1 MKKRILAVL
10 GLFAICKIGHSQTI
24 VYEYDEA
31 GNRVYAKKKA
41 TRSISDD
48 YEEDFGKP
56 HTAVNLTVT
65 DDKGKITIF
74 IKELDQENPYE
85 ASLYATN
92 GILMFSKTLDTN
104 TTTIPLS
111 DYPTGTYVLT
121 IKYKEKTTTYKFT
134 KNG

>member
-1 MKKRILAVL
+1 MKKRLLAVL
-10 GLFAICKIGHSQTI
+10 GLFAICKIVHSQTI

-31 GNRVYAKKKA
+31 GNRVYAIKKV
-41 TRSISDD
+41 TRSISDN
-48 YEEDFGKP
+48 YEEDLEKSL
-56 HTAVNLTVT
+56 TAVNLTVT

-104 TTTIPLS
+104 TTTISLS

-121 IKYKEKTTTYKFT
+121 IKYKEETSTYKFA
-134 KNG
+134 KK